1 MVLSG
6 LKPFLESGLV
16 GMPVSF
22 IAKDLLQFLVQ
33 YVVDGFLKLLTEDF
47 RENTFKLGKIMFIIQ

>member
-1 MVLSG
+1 
-6 LKPFLESGLV
+6 
-16 GMPVSF
+16 MPVFF
-22 IAKDLLQFLVQ
+22 IAKELLQFVVQ